1 MPTNSKDLFF
11 AAPLLLTVLIGV
23 QLLVGA
29 TGRFWDT
36 AQDLSYISAGT
47 RLKYFVVVTAI
58 IWLVS
63 FLLFART
70 GGNNYPV
77 PRVISGGAA
86 GPNPEPAPLPQYKI
100 HGHVNDFAGILNSEM
115 RSELNQIGD
124 ELERKRKTQ
133 IAFVTVTWL
142 NSVPLDDLASQ
153 LTKSWGSG
161 GKNNDREILV
171 LISLQ
176 ERRSLIRVSPGLSW
190 DLSPA
195 EADRLGQEMA
205 PMMEKGNYGEALVY
219 TAGRIQQALQNE
231 WK

>member
-1 MPTNSKDLFF
+1 MLRNSNDLFF

-36 AQDLSYISAGT
+36 AQDLSYLSAGT
-47 RLKYFVVVTAI
+47 RLKYFVVFTAT
-58 IWLVS
+58 IWSAS

-70 GGNNYPV
+70 GGNSYPV

-86 GPNPEPAPLPQYKI
+86 GPNPEPVPLLQYKVR
-100 HGHVNDFAGILNSEM
+100 GHVNDFAGILSSGV
-115 RSELNQIGD
+115 RSELNRTAD
-124 ELERKRKTQ
+124 ELERKSKTQ

-142 NSVPLDDLASQ
+142 DSIPLDDLASQ
-153 LTKSWGSG
+153 LAKSWGVG

-176 ERRSLIRVSPGLSW
+176 ERRSLISVSPDLSW
-190 DLSPA
+190 DLPHA

-205 PMMEKGNYGEALVY
+205 PMVKKGNYGDALVY
-219 TAGRIQQALQNE
+219 TAKKIQQELQN
-231 WK
+231 K